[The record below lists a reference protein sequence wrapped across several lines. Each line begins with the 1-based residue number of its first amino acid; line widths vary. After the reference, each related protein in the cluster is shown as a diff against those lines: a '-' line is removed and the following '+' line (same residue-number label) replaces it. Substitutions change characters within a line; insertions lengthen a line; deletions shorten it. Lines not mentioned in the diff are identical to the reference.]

1 MGSILLH
8 ILGVSGSPRIGGNTD
23 LILNEALAASK
34 SSGVETKLIR
44 LSDYSLAPC
53 NGCMACFATGNCAIK
68 DDWQKLYN
76 EITEADGIVLAS
88 PSYFQGVTAQMKIFI
103 DRIGFLALARKRAD
117 FAGKVGGA
125 IAVAR
130 KIRRFQ
136 HMQSND
142 YFPDSH
148 WRGNSKRRQS
158 LRHRKRQRRSP
169 KRQRRYRNRKAARQR
184 DSKSITIIGA
194 GEGVR
199 TSESRVMSPPNLR
212 RYIPFFFEQLYFGP
226 LIELPDCARGYFPSN
241 NKMKKR

>member
-1 MGSILLH
+1 M
-8 ILGVSGSPRIGGNTD
+8 
-23 LILNEALAASK
+23 ILNEALAASK

-130 KIRRFQ
+130 RSGVSSTCNQMITFLTAIGVAIPSGGRAYAIARDKGEVL
-136 HMQSND
+136 ND
-142 YFPDSH
+142 KE
-148 WRGNSKRRQS
+148 GIET
-158 LRHRKRQRRSP
+158 
-169 KRQRRYRNRKAARQR
+169 ARQLGNAIV
-184 DSKSITIIGA
+184 KA
-194 GEGVR
+194 
-199 TSESRVMSPPNLR
+199 L
-212 RYIPFFFEQLYFGP
+212 Q
-226 LIELPDCARGYFPSN
+226 
-241 NKMKKR
+241 